1 MGELTGGCVTDVTGT
16 RNPGAAGDAPVP
28 RDGLG
33 AHRAAVA
40 LLRSAYAAIPPGS
53 PVRLAKRT
61 SNLFRFSGGRPP
73 AGLDVSAFGRVRR
86 VAPAAPTAVRG
97 GLTHSQEP
105 AHPPPP
111 RAPHPRGSPG
121 APEYH

>member
-1 MGELTGGCVTDVTGT
+1 MSELTGGCVTDVTGT
-16 RNPGAAGDAPVP
+16 RNPGAAGAAPVP

-61 SNLFRFSGGRPP
+61 SNLFRFSSGRPS
-73 AGLDVSAFGRVRR
+73 AGLHVSAFRPALRVD
-86 VAPAAPTAVRG
+86 PAAPTPAVRG
-97 GLTHSQEP
+97 T
-105 AHPPPP
+105 
-111 RAPHPRGSPG
+111 
-121 APEYH
+121 